1 MLLLLTGLLLLATD
15 LLAALLTVFLSL
27 LLFLLTAAAVRDLAG
42 VCRCPGTTM
51 DRDRPL
57 ALTTSLEPGVGPLA
71 FGVYGS
77 T

>member
-27 LLFLLTAAAVRDLAG
+27 LLFLLTAAAVRDLTG

-51 DRDRPL
+51 DLDRPL